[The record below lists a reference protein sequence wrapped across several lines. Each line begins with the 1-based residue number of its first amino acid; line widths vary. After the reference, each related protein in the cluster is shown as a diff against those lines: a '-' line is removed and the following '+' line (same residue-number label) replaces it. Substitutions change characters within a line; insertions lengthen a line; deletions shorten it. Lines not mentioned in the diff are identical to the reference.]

1 MANEIAWMCI
11 SHLCSWSVALN
22 EFYQMVSDIAIT
34 DFDAQYMLI
43 TQMVS
48 YIVITGFDAQYMLI
62 TQMVSYIVIT
72 GFDAP

>member
-11 SHLCSWSVALN
+11 SQLCSWSVVLN
-22 EFYQMVSDIAIT
+22 EFYQMVSYIAIT

-48 YIVITGFDAQYMLI
+48 YIVITGFDA
-62 TQMVSYIVIT
+62 
-72 GFDAP
+72 P